1 MPQLN
6 EDFDFELSASAEVR
20 RAFRGS
26 PSKEL
31 LEAKTKMYKWT
42 QHSFVGRRGITP
54 WWSLVN
60 PLELKNGATIPGLR
74 TLQERGSRLEVHE
87 RHFARV
93 RSAVTKEWNTMRKP
107 LFVQLLQPVWGWIGQ
122 ASGQRAS
129 MDDANV
135 ILIGGNYQAWIPNLT
150 ELYVK
155 QISALPYLQPR

>member
-1 MPQLN
+1 MPELN
-6 EDFDFELSASAEVR
+6 EDFDFDSASEEVR

-31 LEAKTKMYKWT
+31 LEPPSKMYKWT
-42 QHSFVGRRGITP
+42 QHSFLGRRGITP
-54 WWSLVN
+54 WWSLVDA
-60 PLELKNGATIPGLR
+60 LELKNGATTPGLR
-74 TLQERGSRLEVHE
+74 TLQERGARLGVHE

-93 RSAVTKEWNTMRKP
+93 RSAVTKEWNTMQKP

-129 MDDANV
+129 MDNVNV